1 MQPGKVISMTDT
13 EPLRPETFA
22 QLDALS
28 TEELRQRAFKLAEH
42 KHDVGFF
49 WDVIKHLPES
59 AALASEDGSMGNIT
73 GSLVE
78 TIQAARELF
87 GGHLD
92 QLGAAEPLLRA
103 KFIDYL
109 GTNAD
114 AG

>member
-1 MQPGKVISMTDT
+1 MTMN
-13 EPLRPETFA
+13 RETFA

-28 TEELRQRAFKLAEH
+28 TEELRQKAFKLAEH

-49 WDVIKHLPES
+49 WDIVKHLPES
-59 AALASEDGSMGNIT
+59 GALASEDGSLGNIT

-78 TIQAARELF
+78 AVQAARELF

-92 QLGAAEPLLRA
+92 ELGAAEPMLRA

-109 GTNAD
+109 GAD
-114 AG
+114 ASAG

>member
-1 MQPGKVISMTDT
+1 MDHD
-13 EPLRPETFA
+13 TFA
-22 QLDALS
+22 QLDALT
-28 TEELRQRAFKLAEH
+28 TEELRQRAFSLAEH

-49 WDVIKHLPES
+49 WDVVKHLPES
-59 AALASEDGSMGNIT
+59 GALASEDGSLGNIT
-73 GSLVE
+73 GSLIE
-78 TIQAARELF
+78 TVQAAREVF

-109 GTNAD
+109 GT

>member
-1 MQPGKVISMTDT
+1 MPMN
-13 EPLRPETFA
+13 PETFA

-42 KHDVGFF
+42 NHDVGFF
-49 WDVIKHLPES
+49 WDVVKHLPES
-59 AALASEDGSMGNIT
+59 GALAAEDGSLGNIT
-73 GSLVE
+73 GSLIE
-78 TIQAARELF
+78 TVQAAHEIF

-109 GTNAD
+109 GAE
-114 AG
+114 AAPG

>member
-1 MQPGKVISMTDT
+1 MTDT
-13 EPLRPETFA
+13 SSLDPETFA

-59 AALASEDGSMGNIT
+59 GALASEDGSLGNIT
-73 GSLVE
+73 GSLIE
-78 TIQAARELF
+78 TVQAARELF
-87 GGHLD
+87 GGHLH

-109 GTNAD
+109 GAD
-114 AG
+114 AATG